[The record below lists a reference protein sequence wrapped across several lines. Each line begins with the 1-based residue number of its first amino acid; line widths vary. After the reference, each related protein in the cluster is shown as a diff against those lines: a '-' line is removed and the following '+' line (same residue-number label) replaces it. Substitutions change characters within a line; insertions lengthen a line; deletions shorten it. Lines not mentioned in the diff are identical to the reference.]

1 MNLNNFLHRHNKHD
15 KRLGAGSRQINMDIT
30 NKCTLACETC
40 ERQWRL
46 KKHSGKMPGG
56 TLALKDFVKYFD
68 FFDHF
73 DFCGQ
78 VSDPSMH
85 PQFKEIIQ
93 LINENNKSCDIHNAA
108 SHRPEKWY
116 REIFEECS
124 KSNDMIQWYFG
135 IDGLPKDS
143 HKYRIRQDGE
153 KLYRMMK
160 IATQYIKP
168 TNIKWKYI
176 VFNYNQYDIEECKQM
191 AADLGIVFNLVMSR
205 RHPSGLRPDDEFT
218 ATVPMDNTMYYPTGK
233 TKRWNTQWHKK

>member
-1 MNLNNFLHRHNKHD
+1 
-15 KRLGAGSRQINMDIT
+15 
-30 NKCTLACETC
+30 
-40 ERQWRL
+40 
-46 KKHSGKMPGG
+46 MPGG
-56 TLALKDFVKYFD
+56 ILALKDFVKYFD

-85 PQFKEIIQ
+85 PQFKEMIQ
-93 LINENNKSCDIHNAA
+93 LINENKKSCDIHNAA

-116 REIFEECS
+116 RQVFEECS

-143 HKYRIRQDGE
+143 HKYRTRQDGE

-160 IATQYIKP
+160 MATQYIKP

-176 VFNYNQYDIEECKQM
+176 VFNYNQHDIEECKQM
-191 AADLGIVFNLVMSR
+191 AADLGIVFNLVISK
-205 RHPSGLRPDDEFT
+205 RHPPHLKPNDEFT
-218 ATVPMDNTMYYPTGK
+218 GTVPMDNTMYYPTGK

>member
-1 MNLNNFLHRHNKHD
+1 MNLNNFFERHSKHD

-46 KKHSGKMPGG
+46 KKFGGKMPGG
-56 TLALKDFVKYFD
+56 TLALKDFVKYFS

-85 PQFKEIIQ
+85 PQFKEMVQ
-93 LINENNKSCDIHNAA
+93 LINENNKSCAIHNAA

-116 REIFEECS
+116 REIFKECS
-124 KSNDMIQWYFG
+124 KSNDMIEWYFG

-160 IATQYIKP
+160 MATQYIKP

-176 VFNYNQYDIEECKQM
+176 VFNYNQYNIEECKQM
-191 AADLGIVFNLVMSR
+191 AADLGVVFNLVISR
-205 RHPSGLRPDDEFT
+205 RHPKGLRPDDEFT
-218 ATVPMDNTMYYPTGK
+218 GAIPMDNTLFYPDGRET
-233 TKRWNTQWHKK
+233 NAFY